1 MEFEELKSTQNHAV
15 TTTKEDETLT
25 EGRLSLLTHSKVT
38 FTCSYIFQIFLVNEK
53 KKEKY

>member
-1 MEFEELKSTQNHAV
+1 MEFEELKSSQNHAV

-53 KKEKY
+53 RKEKY